1 MKSFSS
7 FQKTFVA
14 GASMLVL
21 GAFNLSAQTVDD
33 VVAKINEAAGG
44 LAKLKA
50 VKSVI
55 MEMEMIQGNGAV
67 KIPAKVYQKRPAMSY
82 FEISFQ
88 VMQIKNVYDGKSG
101 WQINPFQGQN
111 KPVAMNE
118 EEIKSAEEQADID
131 GEFIDSKEKGYKIEL
146 LGKEDLDGAM
156 VYKLKVTNK
165 HGDVKY
171 RFFDAESFL
180 PIKTV
185 SKRKTKEGGETE
197 TETYYS
203 DFKKFGGLTIACIE
217 ETKVQG
223 NTVNQTVV
231 KNVELDKSIDDKI
244 FAAPAD
250 LVKKDDKNAEK
261 K

>member
-33 VVAKINEAAGG
+33 VIAKINEAAGG
-44 LAKLKA
+44 ITKWKAAKTQIIEYEL
-50 VKSVI
+50 
-55 MEMEMIQGNGAV
+55 IQGNGAV
-67 KIPAKVYQKRPAMSY
+67 KIPAKMYQKRPAMSY

-88 VMQIKNVYDGKSG
+88 GMQVKNVYDGKSG
-101 WQINPFQGQN
+101 WQINPFQGQT

-118 EEIKSAEEQADID
+118 EEIKGAEESADID
-131 GEFIDSKEKGYKIEL
+131 GPFIDSKEKGYKIEL

-165 HGDVKY
+165 HGNVRY

-180 PIKTV
+180 PIKTI
-185 SKRKTKEGGETE
+185 SKRKTKEGSETE

-217 ETKVQG
+217 ETRVQG
-223 NTVNQTVV
+223 KTVNQTVI
-231 KNVELDKSIDDKI
+231 KNVELDKPIDDKI
-244 FAAPAD
+244 FDTPAE
-250 LVKKDDKNAEK
+250 LVKKDDKNTEK